1 MISGIFGEEGELIF
15 EIELIAKNGE
25 IIPVDAILDT
35 GFTTGYLAIPTQDI
49 EALGWDKIR
58 SNIMLSTAQGMAYF
72 DIYEGRIIMDEQEFT
87 IPVHAGDNLPEIL
100 IGVLWLDVVRIVID
114 KLESFP
120 KNSVSLPQRS

>member
-1 MISGIFGEEGELIF
+1 MISGRFGEEGELIF

-25 IIPVDAILDT
+25 IIPVDTILDT

-49 EALGWDKIR
+49 EVLGWEKIR

-72 DIYEGRIIMDEQEFT
+72 DIYEGRMIMDEQEFT

-100 IGVLWLDVVRIVID
+100 IGVLWLDAVRIVID
-114 KLESFP
+114 KGAGILTLEI
-120 KNSVSLPQRS
+120 K

>member
-1 MISGIFGEEGELIF
+1 MISGIFGDEGELIF

-49 EALGWDKIR
+49 EALEWEKIS
-58 SNIMLSTAQGMAYF
+58 SNIMLIRAQGMAYF
-72 DIYEGRIIMDEQEFT
+72 DIYESRMIMDEQEFT

-100 IGVLWLDVVRIVID
+100 IGVLWLDAVRIVID
-114 KLESFP
+114 KVAGILTLEI
-120 KNSVSLPQRS
+120 K

>member
-114 KLESFP
+114 KVEGILTMEI
-120 KNSVSLPQRS
+120 K

>member
-1 MISGIFGEEGELIF
+1 MISGIFGDEWELIF

-49 EALGWDKIR
+49 EALGWEKI
-58 SNIMLSTAQGMAYF
+58 SQNIMLSTAQGMAYF
-72 DIYEGRIIMDEQEFT
+72 DIYEGRMIIDQQEFT

-100 IGVLWLDVVRIVID
+100 IGVLWLDAVRIVID
-114 KLESFP
+114 KGAGILTLEI
-120 KNSVSLPQRS
+120 K